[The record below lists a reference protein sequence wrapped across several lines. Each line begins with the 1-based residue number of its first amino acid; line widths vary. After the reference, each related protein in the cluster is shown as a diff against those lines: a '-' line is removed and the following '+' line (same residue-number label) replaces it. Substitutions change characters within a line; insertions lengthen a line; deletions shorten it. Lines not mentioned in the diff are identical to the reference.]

1 MADIGIIWGQDEI
14 EYKTNAN
21 CKQIQYL
28 AITGMDLPHA
38 RYIEMLPM
46 SNHY

>member
-1 MADIGIIWGQDEI
+1 
-14 EYKTNAN
+14 
-21 CKQIQYL
+21 
-28 AITGMDLPHA
+28 MDLPHA